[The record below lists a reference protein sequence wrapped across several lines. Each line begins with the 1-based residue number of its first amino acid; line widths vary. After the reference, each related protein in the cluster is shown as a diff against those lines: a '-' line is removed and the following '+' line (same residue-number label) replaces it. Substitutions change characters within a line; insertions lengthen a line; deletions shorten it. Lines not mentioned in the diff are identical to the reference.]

1 MQDLDIVPDGTYSVW
16 HGVATDYAAK
26 WAYGYMVG
34 VGNLL
39 ALEVERITQADLT
52 VAEAFGDHL
61 MGVWTDPETGVSY
74 LDRVKHV
81 AALSDAL
88 ALARENGEL
97 AIWDLRERKTIYVP
111 VGVPTFGEF
120 FASERV

>member
-1 MQDLDIVPDGTYSVW
+1 MQDILDAVPDGTYSVW

-39 ALEVERITQADLT
+39 TLEVERITQADLN

-61 MGVWTDPETGVSY
+61 VGVWTDPETGVSY

-81 AALSDAL
+81 GALPDAL

-97 AIWDLRERKTIYVP
+97 VIWDLREGKTVYVP
-111 VGVPTFGEF
+111 DDVPA
-120 FASERV
+120 FA

>member
-1 MQDLDIVPDGTYSVW
+1 MQELLGIVPDGTYSVW
-16 HGVATDYAAK
+16 HGVATDYAAR

-39 ALEVERITQADLT
+39 TLDDQRITQGDLT

-61 MGVWTDPETGVSY
+61 LGVWTDPETGISY

-81 AALSDAL
+81 GALSDAL
-88 ALARENGEL
+88 ALAHENGEL
-97 AIWDLRERKTIYVP
+97 AIWDLREGKTVTVDYPFTVIASGYVE
-111 VGVPTFGEF
+111 V
-120 FASERV
+120 